1 MQNIRN
7 FCIISHIDHG
17 KSTLADRFLELTG
30 TVEKR
35 KMREQYLDMMDLER
49 EKGIT
54 IKLQPVRMIWQL
66 PNHSQ
71 IRNPKSE
78 IRNKSQITNSNVS
91 NSCLEFGKLE
101 FRNCLGFR
109 NSNLEFA
116 NSEFILNLI
125 DTPGH
130 VDFSYE
136 VSRSLAAVEGAILLV
151 DAAKGLQAQ
160 TLANLDLAQKQ
171 DLVIIPVINKID
183 LPNAQIEKTEVEIK
197 SLFKD
202 AAKILKIS
210 AKYGQGVEEVLGVV
224 IEKIPPPAGKKELPL
239 RALIFDSHYDP
250 YKGVIAYVRVV
261 DGKISKGDEIL
272 MMASGAKAE
281 ALEIGYFKPEL
292 LPQDGLRAG
301 DIGYIATG
309 IKDIGR
315 CRVGDT
321 IIKSKIKN
329 KKSKIIEVEPLAGY
343 KEPEPMVYASFY
355 LDKSGDFNLL
365 RSSLEK
371 LKLND
376 ASLTFEPESS
386 EALGR
391 GFRLGFLGML
401 HLEIISERLKRE
413 FSLEPIITTPSVL
426 YEVTK
431 VDGSKISIFS
441 ASDLP
446 DQSQIKEILEPWA
459 NLEIITP
466 LRYLNPVLKLLKTL
480 RGKYKDTK
488 YLSQDRLIVK
498 FEVPLADIIQ
508 DLYDRLKSV
517 SSGYASMSYKIISS
531 KPADLARLDI
541 LVAGEK
547 VDAFSKIVPRER
559 AYQEGKSIVSKLKE
573 AIPRQNFA
581 VALQAALGGKIIARE
596 NIKVLR
602 KDVIAKLYGGDYT
615 RKRKLLEKQKKG
627 KRKMKTLGKVNIPS
641 EVFLE
646 VLKKQ

>member
-1 MQNIRN
+1 MSIRN

-30 TVEKR
+30 TIEKR

-66 PNHSQ
+66 PN
-71 IRNPKSE
+71 
-78 IRNKSQITNSNVS
+78 
-91 NSCLEFGKLE
+91 KLKKT
-101 FRNCLGFR
+101 LH
-109 NSNLEFA
+109 FA
-116 NSEFILNLI
+116 LCTLNLI

-151 DAAKGLQAQ
+151 DAAKGIQAQ
-160 TLANLDLAQKQ
+160 TLASLDLAQKQ
-171 DLVIIPVINKID
+171 GLVIIPVINKID
-183 LPNAQIEKTEVEIK
+183 LPNAQIEKTETEIK
-197 SLFKD
+197 SLFDVKG
-202 AAKILKIS
+202 ISKIS
-210 AKYGQGVEEVLGVV
+210 AKYGQGVEEVLGAV
-224 IEKIPPPAGKKELPL
+224 ISKVSAPTGNPDGSL
-239 RALIFDSHYDP
+239 RALIFDSHYDA
-250 YKGVIAYVRVV
+250 YKGVIAYVRIV
-261 DGKISKGDEIL
+261 DGKISKGDKIL
-272 MMASGAKAE
+272 MMASDVKAE
-281 ALEIGYFKPEL
+281 ALEVGYFKPEL
-292 LPQDGLRAG
+292 SSEESLEAG

-309 IKDIGR
+309 IKDIGK

-321 IIKSKIKN
+321 IVQRSQTSTSLLKSDFNAPK
-329 KKSKIIEVEPLAGY
+329 PLAGY

-413 FSLEPIITTPSVL
+413 FSLQAIITTPSVL

-459 NLEIITP
+459 NLEVITP
-466 LRYLNPVLKLLKTL
+466 LKYLNPVLKLLKTL

-508 DLYDRLKSV
+508 DLIDQLKSV

-541 LVAGEK
+541 LVASEL
-547 VDAFSKIVPRER
+547 VDAFSKIVPRSR
-559 AYQEGKSIVSKLKE
+559 AYQEGKLIVSKLRKLL
-573 AIPRQNFA
+573 PRQNFA

-596 NIKVLR
+596 TLKAMR
-602 KDVIAKLYGGDYT
+602 KDVTEKLYGGDYT
-615 RKRKLLEKQKKG
+615 RKAKLLKKQKKG
-627 KRKMKTLGKVNIPS
+627 KKRMKLFGKVSIPQ
-641 EVFLE
+641 EVFLK
-646 VLKKQ
+646 VLKR

>member
-1 MQNIRN
+1 MNNIRN

-54 IKLQPVRMIWQL
+54 IKLQPVRMAYSISHMANCNNKQL
-66 PNHSQ
+66 AISD
-71 IRNPKSE
+71 
-78 IRNKSQITNSNVS
+78 
-91 NSCLEFGKLE
+91 KL
-101 FRNCLGFR
+101 
-109 NSNLEFA
+109 

-171 DLVIIPVINKID
+171 GLVIIPVINKID
-183 LPNAQIEKTEVEIK
+183 LPNAQIEKTEAEIK
-197 SLFKD
+197 SLFED
-202 AAKILKIS
+202 ANKILKIS

-224 IEKIPPPAGKKELPL
+224 IEKIPPPTGTPEKPL
-239 RALIFDSHYDP
+239 RALIFDSHYDA
-250 YKGVIAYVRVV
+250 YKGVIAYVRIV

-272 MMASGAKAE
+272 MMASSVKAE
-281 ALEIGYFKPEL
+281 ALEVGYFKPEL
-292 LPQDGLRAG
+292 LPKESLEAG
-301 DIGYIATG
+301 EIGYIATG
-309 IKDIGR
+309 IKDIGK

-321 IIKSKIKN
+321 ITKLKVKSEKHAPYRNEVSGSGLKVY
-329 KKSKIIEVEPLAGY
+329 EVEPLAGY
-343 KEPEPMVYASFY
+343 KEPESMVYASFY
-355 LDKSGDFNLL
+355 PGESEDFNLL

-480 RGKYKDTK
+480 RGKHKDTK

-508 DLYDRLKSV
+508 DLHDRLKSV

-547 VDAFSKIVPRER
+547 VDAFSKIVPRSR
-559 AYQEGKSIVSKLKE
+559 AYQEGKLIVSKLKE

-596 NIKVLR
+596 NIKALR
-602 KDVIAKLYGGDYT
+602 KDVTEKLYGGDYS

-627 KRKMKTLGKVNIPS
+627 KKRMKISGKVSIPQ
-641 EVFLE
+641 EVFLK
-646 VLKKQ
+646 VLKK